1 MPVVQT
7 KAKLNSLVSRGPTS
21 DFGMSSMFGSSS
33 RKRQNVTDEDA
44 PPTNSVNDIPNE
56 IFADSPSRPPRN
68 QTMASFDSSLRRHQH
83 APSAPQQSQ
92 HVYIIVFGYPPDK
105 YTQTVD
111 FFKSLGNSTEA
122 DLNLEVANCFKIG
135 YKDLGDA
142 MRAVRKNGDILGGSW
157 MIGVK
162 WADPSQSEALI
173 GQPIPRGSTIQQ
185 AGADLSQS
193 PSNAMAV
200 DDGPSNLATTSST
213 LPLVGT
219 PIRLAPSSSAFRK
232 PGTVEKRT
240 PQRSVVTSGYASAM
254 GTPVAGASVSA
265 QPTPSKGV
273 IGQVSDLIFGW

>member
-1 MPVVQT
+1 MMHNSPFASSGMSSTSTSHAHASNTSSWGGPSGGGFNDSLSQSRTHYQPGYMLSASQSSSTSPGTQRNDEMPVVQT

-162 WADPSQSEALI
+162 WAVCRL
-173 GQPIPRGSTIQQ
+173 TI
-185 AGADLSQS
+185 
-193 PSNAMAV
+193 
-200 DDGPSNLATTSST
+200 AT
-213 LPLVGT
+213 
-219 PIRLAPSSSAFRK
+219 
-232 PGTVEKRT
+232 
-240 PQRSVVTSGYASAM
+240 
-254 GTPVAGASVSA
+254 
-265 QPTPSKGV
+265 SKTFH
-273 IGQVSDLIFGW
+273 LM